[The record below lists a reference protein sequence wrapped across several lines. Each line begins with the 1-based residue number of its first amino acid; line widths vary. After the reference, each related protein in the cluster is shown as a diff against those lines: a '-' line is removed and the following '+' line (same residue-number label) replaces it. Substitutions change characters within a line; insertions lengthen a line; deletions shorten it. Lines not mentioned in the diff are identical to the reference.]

1 MYIYKCAISI
11 VFHIFYTCIKF
22 CFYLISLYSHTSVC
36 LLLYFNVMWW
46 THCVKSIQTRSF
58 FWSVFSPNGKIQ
70 TRENS
75 LFGHF
80 SRSDF
85 DSRTLQILLQV
96 TGNKHSWQRVPKP
109 PILWKQSLFFIT
121 PLFFKFC
128 QTPQPPPHC
137 SFCCFVSL
145 AGWVIAPH
153 LTCYHCTKNE
163 VFH

>member
-70 TRENS
+70 TRKNS

-145 AGWVIAPH
+145 AGWVITPH